1 MTRYHDNPEWLD
13 PHDEDD
19 PSPAWRSRAEL
30 SAAVIEKVI
39 AAVTILI
46 SARAH
51 YGSWRG
57 IGRAALRHI
66 TRN

>member
-1 MTRYHDNPEWLD
+1 MTRYHDPDWLD
-13 PHDEDD
+13 PHDDDD
-19 PSPAWRSRAEL
+19 PPAWRSRAEL
-30 SAAVIEKVI
+30 SAAVIEKLA
-39 AAVTILI
+39 AAVTVLI

-57 IGRAALRHI
+57 IARAALRHI